1 MNDQMPT
8 VKTHTATVTITVS
21 VDGESKLHT
30 ATGETDGDGYRLA
43 KSLLQAAAGDATTYL
58 VDMTDR

>member
-1 MNDQMPT
+1 MNERMPT
-8 VKTHTATVTITVS
+8 VKNHNATVTITVS

-30 ATGETDGDGYRLA
+30 STGETDGDGYRLS
-43 KSLLQAAAGDATTYL
+43 KIILQAAAGDATTYL